1 MIVETFVSFLLT
13 VIAAL
18 LAIPVAVFF
27 FEIFAAIA
35 LSSRGP
41 AINPRQS
48 FRPRVAVLVP
58 AHNESIGLMPTIADS
73 LRQLRSG
80 DRLLVVADNCAD
92 DTASIALSAG
102 AEVIERFNLDKRGK
116 GYALDFG
123 LQHLA
128 LNPPEVLIVID
139 ADCRIEDFAIE
150 RLAAACA
157 NTDRPV
163 QALYLMVAPSSRLIN
178 HQVAEFAWRV
188 KNWLRPLGLKALGSP
203 CQLVGTGMAF
213 PWKVVRTAEVASG
226 WIVED
231 VKLGLDLA
239 LAGHPPLFCPEA
251 RVTSQFASSAE
262 GARTQRHRWE
272 QGHIETILKIIPRML
287 CSAVAKR
294 NWGLLALALDLAV
307 PPLSLLALLLVGT
320 FILVCF
326 GLLMSGSLVPLG
338 VSTASL
344 LVFFVAVLIG
354 WLKHGRDVLPARAV
368 PSIVPYVVGKF
379 RLYGRIFT
387 GRRDRQWIRTDRSNS
402 G

>member
-128 LNPPEVLIVID
+128 LEF
-139 ADCRIEDFAIE
+139 R
-150 RLAAACA
+150 RK
-157 NTDRPV
+157 
-163 QALYLMVAPSSRLIN
+163 SSL
-178 HQVAEFAWRV
+178 
-188 KNWLRPLGLKALGSP
+188 
-203 CQLVGTGMAF
+203 
-213 PWKVVRTAEVASG
+213 
-226 WIVED
+226 
-231 VKLGLDLA
+231 
-239 LAGHPPLFCPEA
+239 
-251 RVTSQFASSAE
+251 
-262 GARTQRHRWE
+262 
-272 QGHIETILKIIPRML
+272 
-287 CSAVAKR
+287 
-294 NWGLLALALDLAV
+294 
-307 PPLSLLALLLVGT
+307 
-320 FILVCF
+320 
-326 GLLMSGSLVPLG
+326 
-338 VSTASL
+338 
-344 LVFFVAVLIG
+344 
-354 WLKHGRDVLPARAV
+354 
-368 PSIVPYVVGKF
+368 
-379 RLYGRIFT
+379 
-387 GRRDRQWIRTDRSNS
+387 
-402 G
+402 